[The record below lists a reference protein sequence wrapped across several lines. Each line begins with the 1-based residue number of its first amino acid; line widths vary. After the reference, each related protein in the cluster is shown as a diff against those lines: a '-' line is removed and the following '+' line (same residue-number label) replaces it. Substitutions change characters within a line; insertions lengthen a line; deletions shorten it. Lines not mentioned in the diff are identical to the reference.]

1 MICEICITKAFRHD
15 SKKQPSSLMDLYT
28 ILLLSLITLVY
39 LDLPGKLLFFV
50 LACSLVVC
58 KGLPWITL
66 AMVSVH

>member
-1 MICEICITKAFRHD
+1 
-15 SKKQPSSLMDLYT
+15 MDLYT
-28 ILLLSLITLVY
+28 ILILSLITLVY
-39 LDLPGKLLFFV
+39 FDLPGKLLFFV

>member
-1 MICEICITKAFRHD
+1 
-15 SKKQPSSLMDLYT
+15 MDLYT
-28 ILLLSLITLVY
+28 LSILALFTLVY